1 MKAARFYGNRDIRVE
16 EVEVPQIRDGQV
28 LVEIEWCGICGS
40 DLHEYLVGKPTNG
53 GIVTQKTTTDNGEQ
67 VLESFRL
74 KTNPIL
80 QQGHICQLPWAMSS
94 VAG

>member
-40 DLHEYLVGKPTNG
+40 DLHEYLVG
-53 GIVTQKTTTDNGEQ
+53 
-67 VLESFRL
+67 ESRSDRHCE
-74 KTNPIL
+74 TEENP
-80 QQGHICQLPWAMSS
+80 
-94 VAG
+94 